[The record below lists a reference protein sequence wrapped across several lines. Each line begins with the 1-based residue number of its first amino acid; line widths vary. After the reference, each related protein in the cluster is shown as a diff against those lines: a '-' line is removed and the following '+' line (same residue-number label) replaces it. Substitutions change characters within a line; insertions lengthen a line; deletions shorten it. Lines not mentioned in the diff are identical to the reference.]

1 MTTMDDRTD
10 EDLVEVFDDPARGRR
25 RMWRTG
31 DGHPV
36 RVEMADGTTLTV
48 HRDDA
53 NGTLRIVGDD
63 DTVLV
68 GLAAG
73 GATVPAALRAMGL
86 TPAQAAEIDRTHRLT
101 ATDPGGI
108 TRTEL
113 SERTVRVQRGA
124 TVLRIDTDDQ
134 GRPRR
139 ITLPGYDDLIC
150 RWADGHWVVH
160 RLDGPDLL
168 TISESHGSVR
178 FETAA
183 LRWSEQVTERGTRW
197 SDQDEIPLVD
207 TELDIAGR
215 ITRRIW
221 HGGRT
226 IDYTRDDQGAL
237 SGWTE
242 TNDGQRS
249 THRRQYCARELRA
262 QDTDGARTVVRTD
275 DGGRV
280 RKLVGPQHTV
290 TYDYDANGRRTA
302 RASRGHRTDYRYD
315 PLGQLRAVTTPERTV
330 EYDWDALG
338 RRISVT
344 ADGTEYREHRDPTGR
359 LWSVT
364 TASGEPVCRFLWWN
378 GRVIA
383 RCDADDEID
392 EVYVTDLLGTLL
404 GVASAAAAWRFE
416 DAMQPPFGAVAI
428 GAGWR
433 PTLFGHMADGCSGLI
448 CFGARELD
456 PETGS
461 FLTPDPWHGDPDDP
475 RRLAGQPAATL
486 PVEMPAAGVH
496 AYALSQYD
504 PLGRPDRDGHFS
516 GWNFFLT
523 LVLGPTW
530 GAPLTS
536 LSVFLFA
543 PLNFY
548 FEIINLFGLVWPQH
562 SMFDLRGLSGSS
574 RLATAALALNGFWP
588 RCVTGLSGDRCITI
602 GHVVWESRHYFHMLD
617 RPRIIE
623 LDDIGGSPGADGK
636 PSLDGRRFS
645 GQAGGSIL
653 VITSTD
659 DDHREWVHASFW
671 TRGPGNAVGTRGGQQ
686 TFADRVKPGVAH
698 ARGTVVLAA
707 PMPPVMPA
715 PTEDDDDET
724 LRVDEYLGAGGQT
737 STADLI
743 PRVWFAINVPGDAGI
758 STGTVIGVSA
768 GNLTA
773 AYGAVLTVVP
783 GAHPV
788 AVLDHDLPARFTAK
802 PDLRD
807 DITVQKLTAS
817 TASSAG
823 WVIRPGAAGT
833 QQIDLA
839 APGHTVAVGDVFRC
853 APTTPDPATP
863 ERADAYTKVEAVSV
877 AVTVTPTLG
886 GAAVAGATLYRLAP
900 EGTAANGQYPG
911 PPDQPAQ
918 VTFSGDQPFAV
929 GDLVQV
935 ISGTASGYG
944 RVNKVDAAVP
954 AGPPG
959 PEGEPGTAAVPASIT
974 LDEPL
979 TGLAVGAVRVARLK
993 ETNREIDKGTGTTQ
1007 AADVLTVKV
1016 TSTGLMSAKQPV
1028 LIDDGADPRVREIS
1042 AIGTVSVDTVDP
1054 LIGTGPF
1061 TLTRY
1066 TPEGSTIGTKMSAAR
1081 FIRHTGGGLPSAYG
1095 AWPTSIMGVVPVDGT
1110 GSGNYSLARQPS
1122 GWRYFLQATPRPAA
1136 MHPDFNDY
1144 WQPVSVAG
1152 SHYWLL
1158 SSQLKIVEEDGKLY
1172 WEPDAFDNRP
1182 RRYRQQITPDPNGA
1196 FQVVVREFVKSA
1208 VTRPDAGGGKVFAFP
1223 GEVQVPEEPR
1233 ARWTMADALADHE
1246 LVHTLQNTWWGP
1258 ILGAL
1263 PLQGVFRSIRDVL
1276 VANDADHED
1285 VSWMD
1290 HGPNDLGDVSGL
1302 DTNWFELVSIGG
1314 LMQIIWS
1321 FVILAPA
1328 LPDDDARKAI
1338 LSTNFDDWAAVFNP
1352 LNQAIINA
1360 IPQVRASDDES
1371 KDWRVVLGRLLTRAL
1386 DLKAWTPLVGFI
1398 KLILPD
1404 SERNFLEQQAS
1415 RKSGNLYSNILS
1427 VDDKFNADL
1436 TNAPD
1441 IADANVTAP
1450 LGDAVRLMSFYDGWQ
1465 SRNTAMG
1472 RCDADGSGLV
1482 TCVDYY
1488 DSSDFYGILQFTP
1501 AAGTALLPAELYER
1515 VSGAVPTT
1523 LRVDG
1528 PPVAGGGATTVT
1540 ELLEVSAGTVMRP
1553 RLRAVVPIPPR
1564 VFSGVGCYLLPA
1576 GPGAW
1581 QANIPP
1587 VRLPLPA
1594 TPSEDRANTDIAI
1607 ITIDSTV
1614 TLGDDPVAWSTPAA
1628 SGAAPTGPGIARFIA
1643 EKQTLKV
1650 AGRNTTAWQAAAGAG
1665 VTVTARPAGAGWDL
1679 TVDPPAAGTT
1689 LPTDV
1694 RVRIWA
1700 PVRPTDAD
1708 LFDLD
1713 HPDAPTLTGKRSYID
1728 DEFWIPVR
1736 DFLIT
1741 VTDLPALPP
1750 GGGAAT
1756 MAAAGSFDLELPIK
1770 VAGPASIVP
1779 AGKLLQ
1785 AKREGDVAPRGERW
1799 RFTAAKD
1806 KFVEF
1811 AQNVDVVVRFGA
1823 GVERKFTITVSPDFT
1838 LDAAAFEVTAAAPL
1852 DLTITGGSG
1861 PFELVDDPPGASRA
1875 RVDVA
1880 GTTVTVTIAP
1890 LPPVPPGAP
1899 APPAI
1904 APITWSL
1911 KIRDHDGKLGVRTVT
1926 LRP

>member
-1 MTTMDDRTD
+1 MTTMDDRAH
-10 EDLVEVFDDPARGRR
+10 EALVEVFDDPARGRR
-25 RMWRTG
+25 RVWHNG
-31 DGHPV
+31 EGHPV
-36 RVEMADGTTLTV
+36 RVELADGTTLRV

-63 DTVLV
+63 GTALV

-101 ATDPGGI
+101 ATDPGGV

-113 SERTVRVQRGA
+113 RERTVRVQRGA
-124 TVLRIDTDDQ
+124 AVLRIDADEH

-139 ITLPGYDDLIC
+139 VTVPGYDDLIYG
-150 RWADGHWVVH
+150 WSDGHWSVH
-160 RLDGPDLL
+160 RLDGRKLV
-168 TISESHGSVR
+168 TITESRDAVQ
-178 FETAA
+178 FETAV
-183 LRWSEQVTERGTRW
+183 LRWSERVTERGTRW
-197 SDQDEIPLVD
+197 ADTAENPLVD
-207 TELDIAGR
+207 TELDLAGR
-215 ITRRIW
+215 VTRRTW

-226 IDYTRDDQGAL
+226 IDYTRDGQGAL

-242 TNDGQRS
+242 SNDGGRI
-249 THRRQYCARELRA
+249 THSRQYRAGELCV
-262 QDTDGARTVVRTD
+262 QVTDGVRTVVRTD
-275 DGGRV
+275 DGGRI
-280 RKLVGPQHTV
+280 RKLIGPQQTV
-290 TYDYDANGRRTA
+290 AYDYDANGRRTA
-302 RASRGHRTDYRYD
+302 RTCRGHRTDYRYD
-315 PLGQLRAVTTPERTV
+315 PLGQLRAVITPQRTV
-330 EYDWDALG
+330 EYDWDGLG

-344 ADGTEYREHRDPTGR
+344 VDGTEFREHRDPTGR

-364 TASGEPVCRFLWWN
+364 TASGDPVCRFLWWN

-383 RCDADDEID
+383 RCDADDDVD
-392 EVYVTDLLGTLL
+392 ELYLTDPLGTLL
-404 GVASAAAAWRFE
+404 GVASAATGWCFE
-416 DAMQPPFGAVAI
+416 DAMQPPFGEVEI

-433 PTLFGHMADGCSGLI
+433 PTLFGHIADGRSGLI

-475 RRLAGQPAATL
+475 RRLAGQAAATL
-486 PVEMPAAGVH
+486 PVEVPAAGVH

-516 GWNFFLT
+516 WVNFFLT
-523 LVLGPTW
+523 LFLAPTW

-548 FEIINLFGLVWPQH
+548 FEIIGLFGLFWPQH
-562 SMFDLRGLSGSS
+562 SMFDMRGLSGSS
-574 RLATAALALNGFWP
+574 RLATTALALNGFFP
-588 RCVTGLSGDRCITI
+588 RCVTGVSGDRCITI

-617 RPRIIE
+617 RPRMIE
-623 LDDIGGSPGADGK
+623 LDDIGGTPGPDGR
-636 PSLDGRRFS
+636 PSLDARRFS

-671 TRGPGNAVGTRGGQQ
+671 TRGPGNAVGTRGPLQ
-686 TFADRVKPGVAH
+686 TFEDRVKPGVAH
-698 ARGTVVLAA
+698 ARGTVVLAT

-715 PTEDDDDET
+715 PAEDDDDET
-724 LRVDEYLGAGGQT
+724 LRVDEYLGTGGQT

-743 PRVWFAINVPGDAGI
+743 PQVWFAINVPDDAGI

-768 GNLTA
+768 DTLTA

-788 AVLDHDLPARFTAK
+788 AVLDHNLPARFTAK

-807 DITVQKLTAS
+807 DITVQMLTAS
-817 TASSAG
+817 TATSAG
-823 WVIRPGAAGT
+823 WAVRAGATGA

-863 ERADAYTKVEAVSV
+863 ERPDAYTQVEAVSV
-877 AVTVTPTLG
+877 AVTVAPTLG
-886 GAAVAGATLYRLAP
+886 GAAVAGATVYRLAAD
-900 EGTAANGQYPG
+900 GTAANGQYPG
-911 PPDQPAQ
+911 PPEQPAQ
-918 VTFSGDQPFAV
+918 LTFSGDQPFAV

-935 ISGTASGYG
+935 ISGSASGYG
-944 RVNKVDAAVP
+944 RVSRVDAAVP

-959 PEGEPGTAAVPASIT
+959 PEGQPGAAAVPPSIT

-993 ETNREIDKGTGTTQ
+993 ETNRDIDKGTGVTQ

-1016 TSTGLMSAKQPV
+1016 KDTALMAMNQPV
-1028 LIDDGADPRVREIS
+1028 LIEDGAARRVRQIS
-1042 AIGTVSVDTVDP
+1042 AIGTVAVDTVDP
-1054 LIGTGPF
+1054 LVGTGPF

-1066 TPEGSTIGTKMSAAR
+1066 APEGGSVGTKMCAAR
-1081 FIRHTGGGLPSAYG
+1081 FIRHTGSGLPSAYG
-1095 AWPTSIMGVVPVDGT
+1095 AWPASIMGVAPVVGA
-1110 GSGNYSLARQPS
+1110 GNYSLDRQPS
-1122 GWRYFLQATPRPAA
+1122 GWRYFLRATPRPAA

-1144 WQPVSVAG
+1144 WQPVTVAG

-1158 SSQLKIVEEDGKLY
+1158 SSQLKIVEEGGQFY
-1172 WEPDAFDNRP
+1172 WEPDEFDSRP
-1182 RRYRQQITPDPNGA
+1182 RRYRQRITPDATGA
-1196 FQVVVREFVKSA
+1196 FPVAVREFVKGA

-1233 ARWTMADALADHE
+1233 ARWSMADALADHE

-1263 PLQGVFRSIRDVL
+1263 PLQGAFRSIRDVL
-1276 VANDADHED
+1276 VANDADRDD
-1285 VSWMD
+1285 VHWMD
-1290 HGPNDLGDVSGL
+1290 HGPIDVDGPAGL
-1302 DTNWFELVSIGG
+1302 DGNWFELISIGG

-1321 FVILAPA
+1321 FVILGPA
-1328 LPDDDARKAI
+1328 LPHDDARKAI
-1338 LSTNFDDWAAVFNP
+1338 LSTNFDDWASVFNP
-1352 LNQAIINA
+1352 VNQAIINE
-1360 IPQVRASDDES
+1360 IPKVRASDDES
-1371 KDWRVVLGRLLTRAL
+1371 KDWRVVLGRVLTRAL

-1436 TNAPD
+1436 TNMPD

-1482 TCVDYY
+1482 TCIDYY

-1501 AAGTALLPAELYER
+1501 AAGTLLLPAQLYET
-1515 VSGAVPTT
+1515 VSGTAPTT

-1528 PPVAGGGATTVT
+1528 PPVAGGGAPTIT
-1540 ELLEVSAGTVMRP
+1540 ELLEVPAGTVMRP
-1553 RLRAVVPIPPR
+1553 HLRAIVPIPPR
-1564 VFSGVGCYLLPA
+1564 VFSGLGCYLVCA
-1576 GPGAW
+1576 GPGTW
-1581 QANIPP
+1581 QATIPP

-1594 TPSEDRANTDIAI
+1594 TPSDDRANTDIAT
-1607 ITIDSTV
+1607 ITVESTV

-1628 SGAAPTGPGIARFIA
+1628 SGAAPTGPGIARFIT
-1643 EKQTLKV
+1643 EKQILKV
-1650 AGRNTTAWQAAAGAG
+1650 AGHNTTAWEAAAGAG

-1679 TVDPPAAGTT
+1679 TVDPPAAGAT
-1689 LPTDV
+1689 LPADV

-1700 PVRPTDAD
+1700 PVRPADAD

-1713 HPDAPTLTGKRSYID
+1713 HPDVPTLAGKRTYID

-1750 GGGAAT
+1750 GGGPAT
-1756 MAAAGSFDLELPIK
+1756 MTAAGSFDLELPIK

-1779 AGKLLQ
+1779 AGNLLQ
-1785 AKREGDVAPRGERW
+1785 VKREADVAPRGERW

-1806 KFVEF
+1806 KFVES

-1823 GVERKFTITVSPDFT
+1823 GVERKFTITVDPNFT
-1838 LDAAAFEVTAAAPL
+1838 LDAAAFDVTPAAPL

-1861 PFELVDDPPGASRA
+1861 PFELVDDPPEASRA
-1875 RVDVA
+1875 RVGIT
-1880 GTTVTVTIAP
+1880 GTTVTVTIAQP
-1890 LPPVPPGAP
+1890 PPVPPDAP
-1899 APPAI
+1899 APPAVP
-1904 APITWSL
+1904 PITWRL
-1911 KIRDHDGKLGVRTVT
+1911 KIRDHDGKLGVRTLT